1 MLSDRE
7 IQRIREQLNMRISGK
22 ARRRLNKKLIEHYY
36 ATHLPPFTPLPHHR
50 LYLNRFTNVQTL
62 REIIAVAETSSI
74 FTLDTESVNVFQQPN
89 RPALIQIQILLP
101 DEPSLVLILEANHLP
116 PEPSETFRQIRQLC
130 RIVLD
135 PRKEIFVWGSINELQ
150 SFLPFRLFT
159 SEEITSSGN
168 KNFQQRFQEHWQE
181 NHVHQ
186 LTDCECERCL
196 GKSPTNTW
204 SLQDAVAFQLK
215 EWLDKRST
223 QSTFDIGLDPRFNTT
238 DPAHRKLREQLSEYA
253 SNDCLAIERLLRNM
267 PQQLSRETS
276 PSTTNHFVDTH
287 DIDSESISQ
296 QRHIPSTEIFA
307 IEWTTTPPNPI
318 HRSTRT
324 LDRTNT
330 LPDWHEQPDDSPDRP
345 TNRDVRIFR
354 IVSRHQP
361 SEDRSDRRSIRFE
374 RPDDRPRRTKYRTR
388 RSEDRS
394 RPEARPRQANVA
406 EDRPRRSEERSR
418 PAERPEGPND
428 RIIRFERSSRSNDHN
443 DRRKRIDRFHL
454 NDRCEDER
462 HHFADQPEDD
472 RTNDPHDPFK
482 DDQPEDERHHF
493 ADQPEDDR
501 TNDPHDQ
508 PEDDRTNNPHNQSE
522 DNRRHFADQADDDR
536 PNNHHDRSNRI
547 VRHNGSERNDDQG
560 HRTKQPGHQSE
571 RVDRIVR
578 FNPSYRSEQR
588 PHRQT
593 DESQRSHRQIDE
605 NQCPRRSE
613 KRSHE
618 SNNNCDDRHDRFDY
632 IDRSE
637 DRRDNLTDRFDH
649 TDKHDDRSKQRRSE
663 THRHNLDNQK
673 DRAYQRS
680 ERSNRV
686 DRPTI
691 PIVDNEQQHVDDSQ
705 RRKIRN
711 RICTRK
717 QRARNYENEIIR
729 RGIDARFSITLIK
742 EILRRYGI
750 PYTALNITRSS
761 ITGRT
766 SLYIGFRNQSNLHD
780 YETRTRGLFTTE
792 FFNEF
797 RARNRL

>member
-7 IQRIREQLNMRISGK
+7 IQRIREQLEKRISGK
-22 ARRRLNKKLIEHYY
+22 ARRRLNKKLIEHDY

-50 LYLNRFTNVQTL
+50 LFLNRFTNAQTL
-62 REIIAVAETSSI
+62 QEIIAVAETSSI

-135 PRKEIFVWGSINELQ
+135 PRKKIFVWGSINELQ

-168 KNFQQRFQEHWQE
+168 KNFQLRFQEHWQE

-186 LTDCECERCL
+186 LTNCECERCL

-267 PQQLSRETS
+267 PQQLPQEAS

-287 DIDSESISQ
+287 DINSESISQ
-296 QRHIPSTEIFA
+296 RRHIPFTEIFA

-324 LDRTNT
+324 LDKTNT

-354 IVSRHQP
+354 IASRRQP
-361 SEDRSDRRSIRFE
+361 SEDRLDRRSIRFE
-374 RPDDRPRRTKYRTR
+374 RPEDRPRRT
-388 RSEDRS
+388 ED
-394 RPEARPRQANVA
+394 RPRQANVA
-406 EDRPRRSEERSR
+406 DDRSRSEDRPRRSEERSR
-418 PAERPEGPND
+418 PAERPEGPDD
-428 RIIRFERSSRSNDHN
+428 RIIRFERSSRSNEHN
-443 DRRKRIDRFHL
+443 DRHKCIDRFHL
-454 NDRCEDER
+454 N
-462 HHFADQPEDD
+462 DQPEDD
-472 RTNDPHDPFK
+472 RTNDPHDPF
-482 DDQPEDERHHF
+482 ED
-493 ADQPEDDR
+493 
-501 TNDPHDQ
+501 DQ
-508 PEDDRTNNPHNQSE
+508 PEDDRTNNPHEQPE
-522 DNRRHFADQADDDR
+522 DNRCHFADQADDDR

-547 VRHNGSERNDDQG
+547 VRHNGSERNDNPG
-560 HRTKQPGHQSE
+560 HRTKQSGHQFE

-578 FNPSYRSEQR
+578 FNPSYRSDQR
-588 PHRQT
+588 SHRQTDESQGSHRQT
-593 DESQRSHRQIDE
+593 DESQRSHRQTDE
-605 NQCPRRSE
+605 SQGSHRQTDETQRPRRSE
-613 KRSHE
+613 KRPHE
-618 SNNNCDDRHDRFDY
+618 SNNNNRDDRDDLFHY

-637 DRRDNLTDRFDH
+637 DHRDNLTDRFDH
-649 TDKHDDRSKQRRSE
+649 TDKHDDRSKRRRSE
-663 THRHNLDNQK
+663 THRHDLDNQK
-673 DRAYQRS
+673 DRAYQRN

-691 PIVDNEQQHVDDSQ
+691 PIVDNEQQHADDSK
-705 RRKIRN
+705 RRKTRN
-711 RICTRK
+711 RICTLK

-766 SLYIGFRNQSNLHD
+766 SLYIGFRNQSKLHD